1 MGHDLHPDP
10 RLGHARRLRGSA
22 VASLSPRPAAAL
34 PQRSAS
40 GPFIQ
45 THRPSGDGRRSRSRA
60 RRRWDSRSCEEGSVE
75 LVVVLN
81 DLRNPAVA
89 SSVTRSHF
97 SRRAALAAFLLRL
110 LPRRRRVRAAYA
122 RAQAASG
129 AAMLLA
135 KGELTIALSR
145 RSDWPYD
152 GVQKLRM
159 LDERLLLKNRASRSL
174 QPEPRAASPAH
185 LNRTVERIRCSRAAR
200 NGPCRDQTSLLID
213 LFCAPRYAP
222 RSAPNEHWRPQ
233 ASRFA

>member
-34 PQRSAS
+34 LQPFPPQGLSFKLIVRAAM
-40 GPFIQ
+40 
-45 THRPSGDGRRSRSRA
+45 GD
-60 RRRWDSRSCEEGSVE
+60 EVE
-75 LVVVLN
+75 LALGAGGTVEVVKRGVSSSSSSSTTFATQ
-81 DLRNPAVA
+81 PWA
-89 SSVTRSHF
+89 SSVTQSHF

-122 RAQAASG
+122 RAQAVSG

-135 KGELTIALSR
+135 EGELTIALSS

-159 LDERLLLKNRASRSL
+159 FDERLLLKNRASRSL

-200 NGPCRDQTSLLID
+200 NGPCRDRTPLLIGPFHS
-213 LFCAPRYAP
+213 LRAAPGCAPDAHGRAHT
-222 RSAPNEHWRPQ
+222 ST
-233 ASRFA
+233 S